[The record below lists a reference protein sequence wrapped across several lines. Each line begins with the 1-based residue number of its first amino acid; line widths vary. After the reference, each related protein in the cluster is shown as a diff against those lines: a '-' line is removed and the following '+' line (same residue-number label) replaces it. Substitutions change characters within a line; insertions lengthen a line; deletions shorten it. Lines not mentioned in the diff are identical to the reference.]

1 MIGLNGHILP
11 EGDNMLNKVMLIGR
25 LGKDPELRYSQGGM
39 PIGNLNVAT
48 DENYTDRDGNRVEK
62 TEWHR
67 VVVFDR
73 LAENCN
79 NYLAK
84 GSLVYVEGSLQTRKW
99 QDQQG
104 QDRYTTEIRAR
115 TVRFLDKK
123 GDRLTSQSGEDS
135 YNEAKYSR
143 PRQDS
148 RPPRNSPQRQPEA
161 EDLGPA
167 FPSEAS
173 GMDDV
178 PF

>member
-1 MIGLNGHILP
+1 
-11 EGDNMLNKVMLIGR
+11 MLNKVLLIGR

-39 PIGNLNVAT
+39 PIANFTVAT
-48 DENYTDRDGNRVEK
+48 DDYYTDKEGNRVEK

-73 LAENCN
+73 QAENCS

-115 TVRFLDKK
+115 TVRFLERRGERQNAHG
-123 GDRLTSQSGEDS
+123 GDEGL
-135 YNEAKYSR
+135 NENKFAR
-143 PRQDS
+143 GRQDA
-148 RPPRNSPQRQPEA
+148 RQPMNSQLKNEIS
-161 EDLGPA
+161 EEMGPA

-173 GMDDV
+173 ELDDV